1 MCNFARARRNV
12 GFSDR
17 LQGVYSLGIFFAD
30 LHHFAKAAFA
40 DDFEKFEGFDGK
52 RFVLLLEM
60 VSQTDDWMGRE
71 TYSTRLEGDLEME
84 LS

>member
-1 MCNFARARRNV
+1 
-12 GFSDR
+12 
-17 LQGVYSLGIFFAD
+17 
-30 LHHFAKAAFA
+30 LHYFAKAAFA